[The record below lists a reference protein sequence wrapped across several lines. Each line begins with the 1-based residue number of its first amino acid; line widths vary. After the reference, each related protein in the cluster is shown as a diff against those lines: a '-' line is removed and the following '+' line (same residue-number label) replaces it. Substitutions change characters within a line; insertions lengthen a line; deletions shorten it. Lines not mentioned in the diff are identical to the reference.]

1 MNEDYIV
8 TIYYVIDEM
17 LKAVEYQDDGRS
29 SISAGEVLTVAI
41 VAARYFHNHWERALC
56 ILIQRGDITPISVSR
71 FNRRLH
77 RLYDWLYGM
86 LLSLGELFAGG
97 AVYIIDSMPLPVCK
111 RVRARRCRKV
121 RGKAYCGYC
130 SAKKEKFFGWR
141 LHLICTPNGIP
152 VAFDLLPAAHQD
164 LTPIHKL
171 TLTLPNGA
179 RLFADKGYI
188 SAPDATSI
196 LNAIDVRLVT
206 ARRKNMAANTWAD
219 DYDLRLYR
227 KHIETLYSQMERMGT
242 QHLYSRT
249 NAGFA
254 LKAFA
259 SVFALTFTNL
269 LN

>member
-17 LKAVEYQDDGRS
+17 LKAVDYQDDGRS
-29 SISAGEVLTVAI
+29 CISASEVLTVAI

-56 ILIQRGDITPISVSR
+56 ILIQRGDITAISVSR

-77 RLYDWLYGM
+77 HLYDWLYGM
-86 LLSLGELFAGG
+86 VVSLGELFTGG
-97 AVYIIDSMPLPVCK
+97 EVYIIDSMPLPVCK
-111 RVRARRCRKV
+111 RVRASHCRKV

-130 SAKKEKFFGWR
+130 SAKKETFFGWR
-141 LHLICTPNGIP
+141 LHLICTPDGIP

-164 LTPIHKL
+164 LTPIHEL

-179 RLFADKGYI
+179 RLLGDKGYI

-196 LNAIDVRLVT
+196 LDALDVRLVT
-206 ARRKNMAANTWAD
+206 ARRKNMTANTWAD

-249 NAGFA
+249 NSGFA

-259 SVFALTFTNL
+259 SFFALAFTNI

>member
-8 TIYYVIDEM
+8 TVYYVIDEM
-17 LKAVEYQDDGRS
+17 LNVVEYQEDSRS
-29 SISAGEVLTVAI
+29 SISAAEVLTVAI

-56 ILIQRGDITPISVSR
+56 ILIQRGEITPISVSR

-77 RLYDWLYGM
+77 HLYDWLYGIVV
-86 LLSLGELFAGG
+86 SLGELFTGG
-97 AVYIIDSMPLPVCK
+97 EVYIIDSMPLPVCK

-130 SAKKEKFFGWR
+130 AAKKEKFFGWR
-141 LHLICTPNGIP
+141 LHLICTPEGIP

-164 LTPIHKL
+164 LTPIHEL

-179 RLFADKGYI
+179 RLFGDKGYI
-188 SAPDATSI
+188 SAPDAASI
-196 LNAIDVRLVT
+196 FEAIDVRLVT
-206 ARRKNMAANTWAD
+206 ARRKNMSPNTWAD
-219 DYDLRLYR
+219 DYDLLLYR
-227 KHIETLYSQMERMGT
+227 KRIETLYSQMQRMGT

-249 NAGFA
+249 PAGFA

-259 SVFALTFTNL
+259 SVFALPFTNI